1 MTFTGPIDK
10 VILGSRRRPR
20 RISGT
25 LGPRKSVPEEVEPED
40 ENTQQ
45 QNGTL
50 PKDTA
55 WIEPGTAE
63 WNNTKLETDSI
74 IQPTSSDLNP
84 ESTELRGRACSPK
97 VNGCVGMGTE
107 RPIIPKTDSLDPLG
121 RSEKENDRAKWFVQ
135 DTNSMGQKEQAS
147 PFVVNGGIGSTCS
160 SKRPSLAS
168 SKGSSEEMD
177 SDQLHTLEIPMRQQ
191 KSLSDSLLCTVQQND
206 TSTINSDLSA
216 QTPSDQNI
224 DREHSLGELQGKLS
238 PSAQRK
244 QNYSKQNGS
253 PLPEKKA
260 LFSNGP
266 CCKHSDDELNIQRN
280 RTTTHPCYDPMD
292 LPKRRRNA
300 ACTVAI
306 LSPSDRASDNDFLET
321 KI

>member
-1 MTFTGPIDK
+1 
-10 VILGSRRRPR
+10 
-20 RISGT
+20 
-25 LGPRKSVPEEVEPED
+25 
-40 ENTQQ
+40 
-45 QNGTL
+45 
-50 PKDTA
+50 
-55 WIEPGTAE
+55 
-63 WNNTKLETDSI
+63 
-74 IQPTSSDLNP
+74 
-84 ESTELRGRACSPK
+84 
-97 VNGCVGMGTE
+97 
-107 RPIIPKTDSLDPLG
+107 
-121 RSEKENDRAKWFVQ
+121 
-135 DTNSMGQKEQAS
+135 
-147 PFVVNGGIGSTCS
+147 
-160 SKRPSLAS
+160 
-168 SKGSSEEMD
+168 
-177 SDQLHTLEIPMRQQ
+177 MRQQ